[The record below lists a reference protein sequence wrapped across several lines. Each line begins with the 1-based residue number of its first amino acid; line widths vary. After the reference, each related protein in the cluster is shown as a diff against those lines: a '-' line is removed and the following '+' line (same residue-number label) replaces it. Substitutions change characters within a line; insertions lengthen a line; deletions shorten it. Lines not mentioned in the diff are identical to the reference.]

1 MINLKWEFDE
11 IIREFGHPVILIRTY
26 KGKDCNCVTE
36 LSQSANP
43 KCPVCFGTGKINSSE
58 VIKIRNVTKY
68 SLMNYKFA
76 EMGQTIASPNT
87 IYISSDVRPCVNDLI
102 IQCAFKDGKPF
113 IDEYS
118 QIYLIDNVAPLRA
131 ENGEIAF
138 FTCTTESQP
147 KDKMA
152 RLNNILDA
160 FNKTVLREDVS
171 GDDSNKQLYEI
182 IIANKDRYIM
192 NNDFSVIYN
201 IGEDD
206 DIEENPTQFKRL
218 KNL

>member
-11 IIREFGHPVILIRTY
+11 IIREFGHPVILVRLQ
-26 KGKDCNCVTE
+26 KKKECNCVTR
-36 LSQSANP
+36 SNQSANP
-43 KCPVCFGTGKINSSE
+43 KCPICFGTGKMNSSE

-102 IQCAFKDGKPF
+102 IQCSFKDGKPY

-118 QIYLIDNVAPLRA
+118 HIYLIDNVAPLRA

-138 FTCTTESQP
+138 FTCATESQP
-147 KDKMA
+147 KDESL
-152 RLNNILDA
+152 RLNNILNS
-160 FNKTVLREDVS
+160 FNKIVLGEGSSDNND
-171 GDDSNKQLYEI
+171 GKQLYEI
-182 IIANKDRYIM
+182 IIANKERYIM
-192 NNDFSVIYN
+192 DNSFGTIYN
-201 IGEDD
+201 I
-206 DIEENPTQFKRL
+206 NPYKRL
-218 KNL
+218 ENL